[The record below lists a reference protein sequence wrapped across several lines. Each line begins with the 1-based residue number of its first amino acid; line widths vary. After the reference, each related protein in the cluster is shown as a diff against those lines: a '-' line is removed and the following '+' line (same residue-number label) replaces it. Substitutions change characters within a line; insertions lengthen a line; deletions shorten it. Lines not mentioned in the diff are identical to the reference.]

1 MKNTLIYIEWCDAM
15 VNQNSWMS
23 LEDAKKWAKTENW
36 TISEVGFLIEETKE
50 YILIA
55 NKQNTYD
62 KDNPEVGGLMK
73 IPTPWIRKRI
83 DLSKYVI

>member
-36 TISEVGFLIEETKE
+36 TVSEVGFLIEETNE

-55 NKQNTYD
+55 NKKNTYD
-62 KDNPEVGGLMK
+62 KDNPEIGGLMK

-83 DLSKYVI
+83 DLSKYII